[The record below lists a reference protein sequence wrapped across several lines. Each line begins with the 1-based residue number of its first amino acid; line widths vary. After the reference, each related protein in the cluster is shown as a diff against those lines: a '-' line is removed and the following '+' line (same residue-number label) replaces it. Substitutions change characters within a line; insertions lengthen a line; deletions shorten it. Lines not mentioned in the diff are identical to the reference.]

1 MKKYESIMK
10 RVRRVE
16 EKYGINYAKVGG
28 KLFKGVTVVAA
39 IAWIYMFLMNLMFIL
54 SMSLALSIGQA
65 DFSFIGNAFVTVCAG
80 SALMILGAVLFF
92 VKFKIT
98 GSAIC
103 LGGLPFMVLAFANHL
118 KDSLGFLGFKLSF
131 YWRHSVPALI
141 LAIML
146 VWLIVIAVRERV
158 KTEKQYKKIV
168 DNLYATYHTGDDE
181 LTEEQWQEFLENYK
195 V

>member
-80 SALMILGAVLFF
+80 SWR
-92 VKFKIT
+92 
-98 GSAIC
+98 S
-103 LGGLPFMVLAFANHL
+103 
-118 KDSLGFLGFKLSF
+118 SF
-131 YWRHSVPALI
+131 YGARLCKSFKGFAWLFGLQALFL
-141 LAIML
+141 LAPQRASAYIGNYAYL
-146 VWLIVIAVRERV
+146 AYSYSRSRE
-158 KTEKQYKKIV
+158 
-168 DNLYATYHTGDDE
+168 G
-181 LTEEQWQEFLENYK
+181 
-195 V
+195 